1 MSYHDLNLKKCNFYQ
16 FTVDEGSLSGT
27 RIITTSKD
35 MSTYALILKGR
46 GCVKLWVE
54 GHKKK
59 FSRGSLQ
66 KFHNKLNIKQ
76 LLL

>member
-54 GHKKK
+54 GHKKNSPEGPCK
-59 FSRGSLQ
+59 NFTTSLT
-66 KFHNKLNIKQ
+66 
-76 LLL
+76 